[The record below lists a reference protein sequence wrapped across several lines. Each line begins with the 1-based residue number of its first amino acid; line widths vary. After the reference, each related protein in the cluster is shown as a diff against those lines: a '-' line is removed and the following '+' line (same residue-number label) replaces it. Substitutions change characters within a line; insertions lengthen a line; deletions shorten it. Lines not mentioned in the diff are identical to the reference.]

1 MGHTDVRYP
10 AQAASGSAPRP
21 RRSFGGTG
29 TPQAS
34 SALSS
39 RPDEKVRERLKMAR
53 SRSGQDQYGNS
64 FRSVLWL
71 ILSMMPQ
78 PVSSDPLSDEP
89 QRDREERE
97 GDSSTLT
104 TPASAPR
111 DGDASQGLRA
121 AAQGQQQQDVHN
133 NNSFSLS
140 SSGRTTPAEVVIN
153 TPAPPLPA
161 PTGAPAKSTQVGGRT
176 EGGQQNQ
183 QELVRRKARKMP
195 HQQRLRS
202 GTPQKSSGWR

>member
-1 MGHTDVRYP
+1 
-10 AQAASGSAPRP
+10 
-21 RRSFGGTG
+21 
-29 TPQAS
+29 
-34 SALSS
+34 
-39 RPDEKVRERLKMAR
+39 
-53 SRSGQDQYGNS
+53 
-64 FRSVLWL
+64 
-71 ILSMMPQ
+71 MMPQ

-140 SSGRTTPAEVVIN
+140 KTPFRCAEC
-153 TPAPPLPA
+153 PLR
-161 PTGAPAKSTQVGGRT
+161 GA
-176 EGGQQNQ
+176 
-183 QELVRRKARKMP
+183 ELCLFCRSEAARLSELG
-195 HQQRLRS
+195 HC
-202 GTPQKSSGWR
+202 